1 MKNYELIIDQARD
14 DEITWIRAKGFWT
27 EEQMIQT
34 AYDQNWYEA
43 DTDRKFMNLQQGYY
57 KTVPT
62 RDGCLYV
69 ACDKSVRGSYP
80 CTYLEVW

>member
-1 MKNYELIIDQARD
+1 
-14 DEITWIRAKGFWT
+14 
-27 EEQMIQT
+27 
-34 AYDQNWYEA
+34 
-43 DTDRKFMNLQQGYY
+43 MNHHQGYY
-57 KTVPT
+57 KTIPT